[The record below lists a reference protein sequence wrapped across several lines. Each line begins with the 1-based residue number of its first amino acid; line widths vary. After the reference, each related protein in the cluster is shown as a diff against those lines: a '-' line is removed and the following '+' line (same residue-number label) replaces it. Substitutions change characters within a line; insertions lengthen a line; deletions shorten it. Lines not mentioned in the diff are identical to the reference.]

1 MGAAALPLL
10 VGGGAALQAVGSIQ
24 QGNAA
29 YASARSQAAAE
40 LYNAQANELRAQQ
53 ALARSGQEEQAQRRG
68 ARMQLGAAR
77 GAALESGVGVE
88 GSAGLV
94 YQQSV
99 ANAELDALNIRYGG
113 VLESQG
119 YKEEAKMNR
128 ISAANAIRA
137 GKQARTAGYIGAGTA
152 VLQAGASYYGMKK

>member
-1 MGAAALPLL
+1 MGAAAVPLL
-10 VGGGAALQAVGSIQ
+10 LGGSAALQAVGSIQ

-29 YASARSQAAAE
+29 YASAQSQASAD
-40 LYNAQANELRAQQ
+40 LYNAQANEQRAGQ
-53 ALARSGQEEQAQRRG
+53 ALDRSAQEEQAQRRG
-68 ARMQLGAAR
+68 ARSALGAAR

-94 YQQSV
+94 YEQSV
-99 ANAELDALNIRYGG
+99 KNAELDALNIRYGG
-113 VLESQG
+113 VLEAQG
-119 YKEEAKMNR
+119 FREEAKMNR
-128 ISAANAIRA
+128 ISAANALRA